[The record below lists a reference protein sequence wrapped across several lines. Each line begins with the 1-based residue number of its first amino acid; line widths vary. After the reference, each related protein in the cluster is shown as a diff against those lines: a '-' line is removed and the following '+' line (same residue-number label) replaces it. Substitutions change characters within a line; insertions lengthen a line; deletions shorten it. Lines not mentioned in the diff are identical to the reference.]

1 MKRHITIILALAIAA
16 SLVGCTTDTA
26 AQSSSNVSV
35 STQEDSSSSS
45 SQSTQEES
53 STQNSSEA
61 VTITFTDNEA
71 STDADN
77 VKTDGTAVTIS
88 ESGTYI
94 LTGSCSDGSV
104 KVKKGTT
111 GVTLIL
117 SDLNLSNSTTAPI
130 VIGKSS
136 EVTIEAAEGTSN
148 TLSDTE
154 QNNDT
159 EYTDNQDAENAV
171 IKCKDGSSVTL
182 CGSGTLTINAN
193 GKNGIKSGAT
203 DTETSKEASLTIKE
217 LTLNITASVN
227 DAVNA
232 ENLLNI
238 ESGTLT
244 IDAADDGL
252 HCDLTMNVGAD
263 DTDGPTIT
271 ITNAYEGIEAAS
283 LNILSGNIDITCTDD
298 CLNAAN
304 GDLTNYSF
312 EMNISGGTIKAYTT
326 TGDGFDSNGSMTIS
340 GGNIEVWTAN
350 TADNQPLDAEE
361 TINITGGTVLAAGG
375 SNGMGISIKSENAFV
390 TFGNTEG
397 MGGNMGGG
405 PQGGDQPEQ
414 GGNPPQMNSEESDNS
429 QPSGTPAPMENGS
442 DNSMPEGTPPTDGE
456 APEAPT
462 GNAPQGE
469 NGTNNNQPQ
478 MPNGDSSQKE
488 SSLGVN
494 ADNEFTITDSD
505 GNVVYTGKA
514 LCNASYVFYSSADL
528 NTDSTY
534 TLTADE
540 TSTESTAQTELTGN
554 QMGGQPFGGDMGS
567 NGNGREPNFETGTE
581 ASSSEASEDSE
592 KNESSNS

>member
-26 AQSSSNVSV
+26 AQSSSSVSV

-45 SQSTQEES
+45 SQSTEET

-61 VTITFTDNEA
+61 VTITFTDSEA

-117 SDLNLSNSTTAPI
+117 SDLTLSNSTTAPI

-203 DTETSKEASLTIKE
+203 DTETSKEASLTIKD

-232 ENLLNI
+232 ENLLNM

-462 GNAPQGE
+462 GNTPQGE

-514 LCNASYVFYSSADL
+514 LCNASYVFYASADL

-554 QMGGQPFGGDMGS
+554 QMGGQPFGGDMGR
-567 NGNGREPNFETGTE
+567 NGNGTEPNFEVGTE

-592 KNESSNS
+592 KSESSNS

>member
-26 AQSSSNVSV
+26 AQSSSSVSV

-45 SQSTQEES
+45 SQSTEET

-61 VTITFTDNEA
+61 VTITFTDSEA

-117 SDLNLSNSTTAPI
+117 SDLTLSNSTTAPI

-203 DTETSKEASLTIKE
+203 DTETSKEASLTIKD

-232 ENLLNI
+232 ENLLNM

-405 PQGGDQPEQ
+405 QPEQ

-462 GNAPQGE
+462 GNTPQGE

-514 LCNASYVFYSSADL
+514 LCNASYVFYASADL

-554 QMGGQPFGGDMGS
+554 QMGGQPFGGDMGR
-567 NGNGREPNFETGTE
+567 NGNGTEPNFEVGTE

-592 KNESSNS
+592 KSESSNS

>member
-26 AQSSSNVSV
+26 AQSSSSVSV
-35 STQEDSSSSS
+35 STQENSSSSS
-45 SQSTQEES
+45 SQSTEET

-203 DTETSKEASLTIKE
+203 DTETSKEASLTIKD
-217 LTLNITASVN
+217 LALNITASVN

>member
-1 MKRHITIILALAIAA
+1 MKRHITIILALALAA

-26 AQSSSNVSV
+26 AQSSSSV
-35 STQEDSSSSS
+35 SSIAAS
-45 SQSTQEES
+45 SQSTES
-53 STQNSSEA
+53 ETNLSSADASENKSENTSEA
-61 VTITFTDNEA
+61 VTLSFSDSDI

-77 VKTDGTAVTIS
+77 VKIEGTAVTIS

-104 KVKKGTT
+104 KVKKGTV

-117 SDLNLSNSTTAPI
+117 SDLNLTNSTSAPI

-136 EVTIEAAEGTSN
+136 EVTIETANGTNN

-159 EYTDNQDAENAV
+159 TYTENTDAENAV
-171 IKCKDGSSVTL
+171 IKCKDGSSVVL

-193 GKNGIKSGAT
+193 GKNGIKSGGT
-203 DTETSKEASLTIKE
+203 NTETSKESSLTIKD
-217 LTLNITASVN
+217 LTLNITAGVN

-232 ENLLNI
+232 ENLLNV

-244 IDAADDGL
+244 IDAADDAL

-263 DTDGPTIT
+263 GTDGPTIT

-350 TADNQPLDAEE
+350 TSDNQPLDAEE
-361 TINITGGTVLAAGG
+361 TISITGGTVLAAGG

-390 TFGNTEG
+390 TFGNASG
-397 MGGNMGGG
+397 MGGDMGGS
-405 PQGGDQPEQ
+405 PQQGGGGQM
-414 GGNPPQMNSEESDNS
+414 GGNPPQMSGDSSENTEPN
-429 QPSGTPAPMENGS
+429 GTPAPMENGS
-442 DNSMPEGTPPTDGE
+442 DTATMPEGTPPSD
-456 APEAPT
+456 A
-462 GNAPQGE
+462 NAPQGDSA
-469 NGTNNNQPQ
+469 NGTNENQPQ
-478 MPNGDSSQKE
+478 MPQGDNTETE

-494 ADNEFTITDSD
+494 ANSEFTITDSD
-505 GNVVYTGKA
+505 GNIVYTGTA
-514 LCNASYVFYSSADL
+514 LCNASYVFYASQDL
-528 NTDSTY
+528 NSDSTY
-534 TLTADE
+534 TLTANE
-540 TSTESTAQTELTGN
+540 TSMESTAATELTGN
-554 QMGGQPFGGDMGS
+554 QMGGQPGGGNF
-567 NGNGREPNFETGTE
+567 NGGTE
-581 ASSSEASEDSE
+581 PSFEANTSEATKASE
-592 KNESSNS
+592 KSENSESGNP

>member
-26 AQSSSNVSV
+26 AQSSSSVSV
-35 STQEDSSSSS
+35 STQENSSSSS
-45 SQSTQEES
+45 SQSTEET

-61 VTITFTDNEA
+61 VTITFTDSEA

-203 DTETSKEASLTIKE
+203 DTETSKEASLTIKD
-217 LTLNITASVN
+217 LALNITASVN

-263 DTDGPTIT
+263 DTDGPTIK

-283 LNILSGNIDITCTDD
+283 LNILSGNMDITCTDD

-326 TGDGFDSNGSMTIS
+326 TGDGFDSNGYMTIS

-397 MGGNMGGG
+397 MGGNMGGS

-414 GGNPPQMNSEESDNS
+414 GGNPPQMNSEESDSS

-469 NGTNNNQPQ
+469 NGTDNNQPQ
-478 MPNGDSSQKE
+478 MPNGDNSQKE

-528 NTDSTY
+528 NTDSAY

-554 QMGGQPFGGDMGS
+554 QMGGQPFGGDMGR
-567 NGNGREPNFETGTE
+567 NGNGTEPNFEVGTE

-592 KNESSNS
+592 KSESSNS

>member
-1 MKRHITIILALAIAA
+1 MKRHITIILALALAA

-26 AQSSSNVSV
+26 AQSSSSV
-35 STQEDSSSSS
+35 SSSAAS
-45 SQSTQEES
+45 SQSTES
-53 STQNSSEA
+53 ETNLSSADASENKPENTSEA
-61 VTITFTDNEA
+61 VTLSFSDSEI

-77 VKTDGTAVTIS
+77 VKIEGTAVTIS

-104 KVKKGTT
+104 KVKKGTV

-117 SDLNLSNSTTAPI
+117 SDLNLTNSTSAPI

-136 EVTIEAAEGTSN
+136 EVTIETANGTNN

-159 EYTDNQDAENAV
+159 TYTENSDAENAV
-171 IKCKDGSSVTL
+171 IKCKDGSSVVL

-193 GKNGIKSGAT
+193 GKNGIKSGGT
-203 DTETSKEASLTIKE
+203 DTETSKESSLTIKD
-217 LTLNITASVN
+217 LTLNITAGVN

-232 ENLLNI
+232 ENLLNV

-244 IDAADDGL
+244 IDAADDAL

-263 DTDGPTIT
+263 GTDGPTIT

-350 TADNQPLDAEE
+350 TSDNQPLDAEE
-361 TINITGGTVLAAGG
+361 TISITGGTVLAAGG

-390 TFGNTEG
+390 TFGNASG
-397 MGGNMGGG
+397 MGGDMGGS
-405 PQGGDQPEQ
+405 PQQGGGGQM
-414 GGNPPQMNSEESDNS
+414 GGNPPQMSGDSSENTEPN
-429 QPSGTPAPMENGS
+429 GTPAPMENGS
-442 DNSMPEGTPPTDGE
+442 DTATMPEGTPPSD
-456 APEAPT
+456 A
-462 GNAPQGE
+462 NAPQGDSA
-469 NGTNNNQPQ
+469 NGTNENQPQ
-478 MPNGDSSQKE
+478 MPQGDNTETE

-494 ADNEFTITDSD
+494 ANSEFTITDSD
-505 GNVVYTGKA
+505 GNIVYTGTA
-514 LCNASYVFYSSADL
+514 LCNASYVFYASQDL
-528 NTDSTY
+528 NSDSTY
-534 TLTADE
+534 TLTANE
-540 TSTESTAQTELTGN
+540 TSTESTAATELTGN
-554 QMGGQPFGGDMGS
+554 QMGGQPGGGNF
-567 NGNGREPNFETGTE
+567 NGGTEPSFEANTSEATE
-581 ASSSEASEDSE
+581 ASEKSENSESG
-592 KNESSNS
+592 NP

>member
-1 MKRHITIILALAIAA
+1 MKRHITIILALALAA

-26 AQSSSNVSV
+26 AQSSSSV
-35 STQEDSSSSS
+35 SSSAAS
-45 SQSTQEES
+45 SQSTES
-53 STQNSSEA
+53 ETNLSSADASENKSENTSEA
-61 VTITFTDNEA
+61 VTLSFSDSEI

-77 VKTDGTAVTIS
+77 VKIEGTAVTIS

-104 KVKKGTT
+104 KVKKGTV

-117 SDLNLSNSTTAPI
+117 SDLNLTNSTSAPI

-136 EVTIEAAEGTSN
+136 EVTIETANGTNN

-159 EYTDNQDAENAV
+159 TYTENTDAENAV
-171 IKCKDGSSVTL
+171 IKCKDGSSVVL

-193 GKNGIKSGAT
+193 GKNGIKSGST
-203 DTETSKEASLTIKE
+203 DTETSKESSLTIKD
-217 LTLNITASVN
+217 LTLNITAEVN

-232 ENLLNI
+232 ENLLNV

-244 IDAADDGL
+244 IDAADDAL

-263 DTDGPTIT
+263 GTDGPTIT

-350 TADNQPLDAEE
+350 TSDNQPLDAEE
-361 TINITGGTVLAAGG
+361 TISITGGTVLAAGE

-390 TFGNTEG
+390 TFGNASG
-397 MGGNMGGG
+397 MGGDMGGS
-405 PQGGDQPEQ
+405 PQQGGGGQM
-414 GGNPPQMNSEESDNS
+414 GGNPPQMSGDSSENTEPN
-429 QPSGTPAPMENGS
+429 GTPAPMENGS
-442 DNSMPEGTPPTDGE
+442 DTATMPEGTPPSD
-456 APEAPT
+456 A
-462 GNAPQGE
+462 NAPQGDSA
-469 NGTNNNQPQ
+469 NGTNENQPQ
-478 MPNGDSSQKE
+478 MPQGDNTETE

-494 ADNEFTITDSD
+494 ANSEFTITDSD
-505 GNVVYTGKA
+505 GNIVYTGTA
-514 LCNASYVFYSSADL
+514 LCNASYVFYASQDL
-528 NTDSTY
+528 NSDSTY
-534 TLTADE
+534 TLTANE
-540 TSTESTAQTELTGN
+540 TSTESTAATELTGN
-554 QMGGQPFGGDMGS
+554 QMGGQPGGGNF
-567 NGNGREPNFETGTE
+567 NGGTEPSFEANTSEATE
-581 ASSSEASEDSE
+581 ASEKSENSESG
-592 KNESSNS
+592 NP

>member
-1 MKRHITIILALAIAA
+1 MKRHITIILALALAA

-26 AQSSSNVSV
+26 AQSSSSV
-35 STQEDSSSSS
+35 SSSAAS
-45 SQSTQEES
+45 SQSTES
-53 STQNSSEA
+53 ETNLSSADASENKSENTSEA
-61 VTITFTDNEA
+61 VTLSFSDSEI

-77 VKTDGTAVTIS
+77 VKIEGTAVTIS

-104 KVKKGTT
+104 KVKKGTV

-117 SDLNLSNSTTAPI
+117 SDLNLTNSTSAPI

-136 EVTIEAAEGTSN
+136 EVTIETANGTNN

-159 EYTDNQDAENAV
+159 TYTENTDAENAV
-171 IKCKDGSSVTL
+171 IKCKDGSSVVL

-193 GKNGIKSGAT
+193 GKNGIKSGST
-203 DTETSKEASLTIKE
+203 DTETSKESSLTIKD
-217 LTLNITASVN
+217 LTLNITAGVN

-232 ENLLNI
+232 ENLLNV

-244 IDAADDGL
+244 IDAADDAL

-263 DTDGPTIT
+263 GTDGPTIT

-350 TADNQPLDAEE
+350 TSDNQPLDAEE
-361 TINITGGTVLAAGG
+361 TISITGGTVLAAGG

-390 TFGNTEG
+390 TFGNASG
-397 MGGNMGGG
+397 MGGDMGGS
-405 PQGGDQPEQ
+405 PQQGGGGQM
-414 GGNPPQMNSEESDNS
+414 GGNPPQMSGDSSENTEPN
-429 QPSGTPAPMENGS
+429 GTPAPMENGS
-442 DNSMPEGTPPTDGE
+442 DTATMPEGTPPSD
-456 APEAPT
+456 A
-462 GNAPQGE
+462 NAPQGDSA
-469 NGTNNNQPQ
+469 NGTNENQPQ
-478 MPNGDSSQKE
+478 MPQGDNTETE

-494 ADNEFTITDSD
+494 ANSEFTITDSD
-505 GNVVYTGKA
+505 GNIVYTGTA
-514 LCNASYVFYSSADL
+514 LCNASYVFYASQDL
-528 NTDSTY
+528 NSDSTY
-534 TLTADE
+534 TLTANE
-540 TSTESTAQTELTGN
+540 TSTESTAATELTGN
-554 QMGGQPFGGDMGS
+554 QMGGQPGGGNF
-567 NGNGREPNFETGTE
+567 NGGTEPSFEANTSEATE
-581 ASSSEASEDSE
+581 ASEKSENSESG
-592 KNESSNS
+592 NP

>member
-26 AQSSSNVSV
+26 AQSSSEV
-35 STQEDSSSSS
+35 SSSAVEEAS
-45 SQSTQEES
+45 SQSTQTE
-53 STQNSSEA
+53 TSSEDTSES
-61 VTITFTDNEA
+61 VTLTFSDSEI

-77 VKTDGTAVTIS
+77 VKIDGTAVTIS

-117 SDLNLSNSTTAPI
+117 SDLNLTNTTSAPI

-136 EVTIEAAEGTSN
+136 EVTIEAAEGTNN

-159 EYTDNQDAENAV
+159 TYTDNTDAENAV
-171 IKCKDGSSVTL
+171 IKCKDGSSVIL

-193 GKNGIKSGAT
+193 GKNGIKSGGT
-203 DTETSKEASLTIKE
+203 DTETSKEASLTIKD
-217 LTLNITASVN
+217 LTLNITATVN

-232 ENLLNI
+232 ENILNV
-238 ESGTLT
+238 ESGTLS

-252 HCDLTMNVGAD
+252 HSDLTMNVGAD
-263 DTDGPTIT
+263 GTDGPTIT
-271 ITNAYEGIEAAS
+271 ITNAYEGIEGAS

-340 GGNIEVWTAN
+340 GGNIEVWTAD

-361 TINITGGTVLAAGG
+361 TISITGGTVFAAGG
-375 SNGMGISIKSENAFV
+375 SNGMGVSIKSEQAFV
-390 TFGNTEG
+390 TFGNSQG
-397 MGGNMGGG
+397 MGGDMGGG
-405 PQGGDQPEQ
+405 PQQGNGGQM
-414 GGNPPQMNSEESDNS
+414 GGNPPQMNGDSSENS

-442 DNSMPEGTPPTDGE
+442 DASMPEGTPPTDG
-456 APEAPT
+456 
-462 GNAPQGE
+462 NAPQGDAS
-469 NGTNNNQPQ
+469 NSADGNQPQ
-478 MPNGDSSQKE
+478 MPQGDNTQKE

-494 ADNEFTITDSD
+494 ADSEFTITDSD
-505 GNVVYTGKA
+505 GNMVYTGTA
-514 LCNASYVFYSSADL
+514 LCNASYVFYASADL
-528 NTDSTY
+528 NNESTY
-534 TLTADE
+534 TLTANE
-540 TSTESTAQTELTGN
+540 TSTESTATTELTGN
-554 QMGGQPFGGDMGS
+554 QMGGQPGGGNF
-567 NGNGREPNFETGTE
+567 NGGAEPSFE
-581 ASSSEASEDSE
+581 ASTSEATEVSEESD

>member
-1 MKRHITIILALAIAA
+1 MKRHITIILALALAA

-26 AQSSSNVSV
+26 AQSSSSV
-35 STQEDSSSSS
+35 SSSAAS
-45 SQSTQEES
+45 SQSTES
-53 STQNSSEA
+53 ETNLSSADASENKSENTSEA
-61 VTITFTDNEA
+61 VTLSFSDSEI

-77 VKTDGTAVTIS
+77 VKIEGTAVTIS

-104 KVKKGTT
+104 KVKKGTV

-117 SDLNLSNSTTAPI
+117 SDLNLTNSTSAPI

-136 EVTIEAAEGTSN
+136 EVTIETANGTNN

-159 EYTDNQDAENAV
+159 TYTENTDAENAV
-171 IKCKDGSSVTL
+171 IKCKDGSSVVL

-193 GKNGIKSGAT
+193 GKNGIKSGST
-203 DTETSKEASLTIKE
+203 DTETSKESSLTIKD
-217 LTLNITASVN
+217 LTLNITAEVN

-232 ENLLNI
+232 ENLLNV

-244 IDAADDGL
+244 IDAADDAL

-263 DTDGPTIT
+263 GTDGPTIT

-350 TADNQPLDAEE
+350 TSDNQPLDAEE
-361 TINITGGTVLAAGG
+361 TISITGGTVLAAGG

-390 TFGNTEG
+390 TFGNASG
-397 MGGNMGGG
+397 MGGDMGGS
-405 PQGGDQPEQ
+405 PQQGGGGQM
-414 GGNPPQMNSEESDNS
+414 GGNPPQMSGDSSENTEPN
-429 QPSGTPAPMENGS
+429 GTPAPMENGS
-442 DNSMPEGTPPTDGE
+442 DTATMPEGTPPSD
-456 APEAPT
+456 A
-462 GNAPQGE
+462 NAPQGDSA
-469 NGTNNNQPQ
+469 NGTNENQPQ
-478 MPNGDSSQKE
+478 MPQGDNTETE

-494 ADNEFTITDSD
+494 ANSEFTITDSD
-505 GNVVYTGKA
+505 GNIVYTGTA
-514 LCNASYVFYSSADL
+514 LCNASYVFYASQDL
-528 NTDSTY
+528 NSDSTY
-534 TLTADE
+534 TLTANE
-540 TSTESTAQTELTGN
+540 TSTESTAATELTGN
-554 QMGGQPFGGDMGS
+554 QMGGQPGGGNF
-567 NGNGREPNFETGTE
+567 NGGTEPSFEANTSEATE
-581 ASSSEASEDSE
+581 ASEKSENSESG
-592 KNESSNS
+592 NP

>member
-1 MKRHITIILALAIAA
+1 MKRHITIILALALAA

-26 AQSSSNVSV
+26 AQSSSSV
-35 STQEDSSSSS
+35 SSSAAS
-45 SQSTQEES
+45 SQSTES
-53 STQNSSEA
+53 ETNLSSADASENKSENTSEA
-61 VTITFTDNEA
+61 VTLSFSDSEI

-77 VKTDGTAVTIS
+77 VKIEGTAVTIS

-104 KVKKGTT
+104 KVKKGTV

-117 SDLNLSNSTTAPI
+117 SDLNLTNSTSAPI

-136 EVTIEAAEGTSN
+136 EVTIETANGTNN

-159 EYTDNQDAENAV
+159 TYTENTDAENAV
-171 IKCKDGSSVTL
+171 IKCKDGSSVVL

-193 GKNGIKSGAT
+193 GKNGIKSGGT
-203 DTETSKEASLTIKE
+203 NTETSKESSLTIKD
-217 LTLNITASVN
+217 LTLNITAEVN

-232 ENLLNI
+232 ENLLNV

-244 IDAADDGL
+244 IDAADDAL

-263 DTDGPTIT
+263 GTDGPTIT

-350 TADNQPLDAEE
+350 TSDNQPLDAEE
-361 TINITGGTVLAAGG
+361 TISITGGTVLAAGG

-390 TFGNTEG
+390 TFGNASG
-397 MGGNMGGG
+397 MGGDMGGS
-405 PQGGDQPEQ
+405 PQQGGSGQM
-414 GGNPPQMNSEESDNS
+414 GGNPPQMSGDSSENTEPN
-429 QPSGTPAPMENGS
+429 GTPAPMENGS
-442 DNSMPEGTPPTDGE
+442 DTATMPEGTPPSD
-456 APEAPT
+456 A
-462 GNAPQGE
+462 NAPQGDSA
-469 NGTNNNQPQ
+469 NGTNENQPQ
-478 MPNGDSSQKE
+478 MPQGDNTETE

-494 ADNEFTITDSD
+494 ANSEFTITDSD
-505 GNVVYTGKA
+505 GNIVYTGTA
-514 LCNASYVFYSSADL
+514 LCNASYVFYASQDL
-528 NTDSTY
+528 NSDSTY
-534 TLTADE
+534 TLTANE
-540 TSTESTAQTELTGN
+540 TSTESTAATELTGN
-554 QMGGQPFGGDMGS
+554 QMGGQPGGGNF
-567 NGNGREPNFETGTE
+567 NGGTEPSFEANTSEATE
-581 ASSSEASEDSE
+581 ASEKSENSESG
-592 KNESSNS
+592 NP

>member
-26 AQSSSNVSV
+26 AQSSSSVSV
-35 STQEDSSSSS
+35 STQENSSSSS
-45 SQSTQEES
+45 SQSTEET

-528 NTDSTY
+528 NTDSAY

>member
-26 AQSSSNVSV
+26 AQSSSEVSNSAV
-35 STQEDSSSSS
+35 EEVS
-45 SQSTQEES
+45 SQSTQTE
-53 STQNSSEA
+53 TSSEDTSES
-61 VTITFTDNEA
+61 VTLTFSDSEI

-77 VKTDGTAVTIS
+77 VKIDGTAVTIS

-117 SDLNLSNSTTAPI
+117 SDLSLTNSTTAPI

-136 EVTIEAAEGTSN
+136 EVTIEAAEGTNN

-159 EYTDNQDAENAV
+159 TYTDNTDAENAV
-171 IKCKDGSSVTL
+171 IKCKDGSSVVL

-193 GKNGIKSGAT
+193 GKNGIKSGGT
-203 DTETSKEASLTIKE
+203 DTETSKESSLTIKD

-232 ENLLNI
+232 ENILNV

-252 HCDLTMNVGAD
+252 HSDLTMNVGAD
-263 DTDGPTIT
+263 GTDGPTIT
-271 ITNAYEGIEAAS
+271 ITNAYEGIEGAS

-340 GGNIEVWTAN
+340 GGNIEVWTAD
-350 TADNQPLDAEE
+350 TADNQPLDADG
-361 TINITGGTVLAAGG
+361 TISITGGTVLAAGG
-375 SNGMGISIKSENAFV
+375 SNGMGVSITSEEAFV
-390 TFGNTEG
+390 TFGNSQG
-397 MGGNMGGG
+397 MGGDMGGG
-405 PQGGDQPEQ
+405 PQQGNGGQM
-414 GGNPPQMNSEESDNS
+414 GGNPPQMNGDSSDNS
-429 QPSGTPAPMENGS
+429 QPSGTPAPMENSS
-442 DNSMPEGTPPTDGE
+442 DASMPEGTPPTDG
-456 APEAPT
+456 
-462 GNAPQGE
+462 NAPQGDAS
-469 NGTNNNQPQ
+469 NGTDGNQPQ
-478 MPNGDSSQKE
+478 MPQGDNTQKE

-494 ADNEFTITDSD
+494 ADSEFTITDSD
-505 GNVVYTGKA
+505 GNIVYTGTA
-514 LCNASYVFYSSADL
+514 LCNASYVFYASADL
-528 NTDSTY
+528 NNESTY
-534 TLTADE
+534 TLTANE
-540 TSTESTAQTELTGN
+540 TSTESTATTEITGN
-554 QMGGQPFGGDMGS
+554 QMGGQPGGGNF
-567 NGNGREPNFETGTE
+567 NGGAEPSFE
-581 ASSSEASEDSE
+581 ASTSEATEVSEESD

>member
-26 AQSSSNVSV
+26 AQSSSDISNSAVEEASA
-35 STQEDSSSSS
+35 
-45 SQSTQEES
+45 QSTQTETSQVSTSES
-53 STQNSSEA
+53 
-61 VTITFTDNEA
+61 VTLSFSNNEI

-77 VKTDGTAVTIS
+77 VKIEGTSVTIS

-94 LTGSCSDGSV
+94 LTGSCSNGSV
-104 KVKKGTT
+104 KVKKGTE
-111 GVTLIL
+111 GVTLVL
-117 SDLNLSNSTTAPI
+117 SDLSLTNSTSAPI
-130 VIGKSS
+130 IIGKSS
-136 EVTIEAAEGTSN
+136 EVTIEAADGTNN

-159 EYTDNQDAENAV
+159 EYTDNTDAENAV
-171 IKCKDGSSVTL
+171 IKCKDGSSVVL

-203 DTETSKEASLTIKE
+203 DTETSKEASLTIKD
-217 LTLNITASVN
+217 LTINITASVN

-232 ENLLNI
+232 ENLLNV

-252 HCDLTMNVGAD
+252 HSDLTMNVGAT

-340 GGNIEVWTAN
+340 GGNIEVWTAD
-350 TADNQPLDAEE
+350 TADNQPLDADG
-361 TINITGGTVLAAGG
+361 TISITGGTVLAAGG
-375 SNGMGISIKSENAFV
+375 SNGMGVTIKSEQAFV
-390 TFGNTEG
+390 TFGNSQG
-397 MGGNMGGG
+397 MGGDMGTG
-405 PQGGDQPEQ
+405 PQNGDNGQMS
-414 GGNPPQMNSEESDNS
+414 GNPPQMNGDSSEKS
-429 QPSGTPAPMENGS
+429 QPSGTPEPTENGS
-442 DNSMPEGTPPTDGE
+442 DTNSMPNGTPPTDGE
-456 APEAPT
+456 T
-462 GNAPQGE
+462 PQGE
-469 NGTNNNQPQ
+469 APSDMDGNQPQ
-478 MPNGDSSQKE
+478 MPQGDNTQTQ

-494 ADNEFTITDSD
+494 ADSEFTITDAD
-505 GNVVYTGKA
+505 GNVVYTGTA
-514 LCNASYVFYSSADL
+514 VCNASYVFYSSADL
-528 NTDSTY
+528 TSDSTY
-534 TLTADE
+534 TLTANE
-540 TSTESTAQTELTGN
+540 TSTESTAQTEITEN
-554 QMGGQPFGGDMGS
+554 RMGGDPIGGNPKG
-567 NGNGREPNFETGTE
+567 GAEPSFEASTSEATE
-581 ASSSEASEDSE
+581 ASEKSENS
-592 KNESSNS
+592 ESSNS

>member
-26 AQSSSNVSV
+26 AQSSSSVSV
-35 STQEDSSSSS
+35 STQENSSSSS
-45 SQSTQEES
+45 SQSTEET

-528 NTDSTY
+528 NTDSAY

-592 KNESSNS
+592 KSESSNS

>member
-26 AQSSSNVSV
+26 AQSSSSVSV
-35 STQEDSSSSS
+35 STQENSSSSS
-45 SQSTQEES
+45 SQSTEET

-61 VTITFTDNEA
+61 VTITFTDSEA

-136 EVTIEAAEGTSN
+136 EVAIEAAEGTSN

-171 IKCKDGSSVTL
+171 IKCKDGSNVTL

-203 DTETSKEASLTIKE
+203 DTETSKEASLTIKD
-217 LTLNITASVN
+217 LALNITASVN

-283 LNILSGNIDITCTDD
+283 LNILSGNMDITCTDD

-405 PQGGDQPEQ
+405 PQGGGQPEQ
-414 GGNPPQMNSEESDNS
+414 GGNPPQMNSEESDSS

-456 APEAPT
+456 TPEAPT

-469 NGTNNNQPQ
+469 NGTDNNQPQ
-478 MPNGDSSQKE
+478 MPNGDNSQKE

-494 ADNEFTITDSD
+494 ADNEFTIIDSD

-554 QMGGQPFGGDMGS
+554 QMGGQPFGGDMGR
-567 NGNGREPNFETGTE
+567 NGNGTEPNFEVGTE
-581 ASSSEASEDSE
+581 VSSSEASEDSE

>member
-1 MKRHITIILALAIAA
+1 MKRHITIILALALAA

-26 AQSSSNVSV
+26 AQSSSSV
-35 STQEDSSSSS
+35 SSIAAS
-45 SQSTQEES
+45 SQSTES
-53 STQNSSEA
+53 ETNLSSADASENKSENTSEA
-61 VTITFTDNEA
+61 VTLSFSDSDI

-77 VKTDGTAVTIS
+77 VKIEGTAVTIS

-104 KVKKGTT
+104 KVKKGTV

-117 SDLNLSNSTTAPI
+117 SDLNLTNSTSAPI

-136 EVTIEAAEGTSN
+136 EVTIETANGTNN

-159 EYTDNQDAENAV
+159 TYTENTDAENAV
-171 IKCKDGSSVTL
+171 IKCKDGSSVVL

-193 GKNGIKSGAT
+193 GKNGIKSGGT
-203 DTETSKEASLTIKE
+203 NTETSKESSLTIKD
-217 LTLNITASVN
+217 LTLNITAGVN

-232 ENLLNI
+232 ENLLNV

-244 IDAADDGL
+244 IDAADDAL

-263 DTDGPTIT
+263 GTDGPTIT

-350 TADNQPLDAEE
+350 TSDNQPLDAEE
-361 TINITGGTVLAAGG
+361 TISITGGTVLAAGG

-390 TFGNTEG
+390 TFGNASG
-397 MGGNMGGG
+397 MGGDMGGS
-405 PQGGDQPEQ
+405 PQQGGGGQM
-414 GGNPPQMNSEESDNS
+414 GGNPPQMSGDSSENTEPN
-429 QPSGTPAPMENGS
+429 GTPAPMENGS
-442 DNSMPEGTPPTDGE
+442 DTATMPEGTPPSD
-456 APEAPT
+456 A
-462 GNAPQGE
+462 NAPQGDSA
-469 NGTNNNQPQ
+469 NGTNENQPQ
-478 MPNGDSSQKE
+478 MPQGDNTETE

-494 ADNEFTITDSD
+494 ANSEFTITDSD
-505 GNVVYTGKA
+505 GNIVYTGTA
-514 LCNASYVFYSSADL
+514 LCNASYVFYASQDL
-528 NTDSTY
+528 NSDSTY
-534 TLTADE
+534 TLTANE
-540 TSTESTAQTELTGN
+540 TSTESTAATELTGN
-554 QMGGQPFGGDMGS
+554 QMGGQPGGGNF
-567 NGNGREPNFETGTE
+567 NGGTEPSFEANTSEATE
-581 ASSSEASEDSE
+581 ASEKSENSESG
-592 KNESSNS
+592 NP